1 MRKTRKTEH
10 IENYLKTEYVG
21 DNLFDYVILEHNS
34 LPDLSFD
41 EIDTSTEFLGKG
53 IKFPLLINS
62 MTGGADIS
70 LEINRDLAKIA
81 KEFGIPMAVGSQ
93 QIVLD
98 EADTSD
104 SFKTVNEFL
113 EKEDIIIGNLNAS
126 SSVNDIIKA
135 RDVINADA
143 MQLHL
148 NPCQELVMEDGD
160 RDFKGILDNIEKAVN
175 NLDFPIIVKE
185 VGFGISYDAA
195 KKLYNAGVRYIDVSG
210 CGGTNFI
217 EIENLR
223 RNDIDFSDLYSW
235 GNPTAKLLHEYRDFP
250 EDLVIIASGGI
261 KTGLD
266 IVKALVM
273 GADMVGVS
281 GEVLNYLIH
290 GGFDYARDY
299 LEGIIYKTKIVMMLL
314 GCKNL
319 EELKKVRYKTVGRL
333 KDLLY

>member
-34 LPDLSFD
+34 LPNLSFD
-41 EIDTSTEFLGKG
+41 EIDTSSEFLGKA
-53 IKFPLLINS
+53 IEFPLLINS

-98 EADTSD
+98 EEDTSE

-113 EKEDIIIGNLNAS
+113 KEEDIIIGNLNAS
-126 SSVNDIIKA
+126 SSVENIIKA
-135 RDVINADA
+135 REIINADA

-160 RDFKGILDNIEKAVN
+160 RNFKGILDNIEKAVN

-195 KKLYNAGVRYIDVSG
+195 KKLYNAGVRYIDISG

-235 GNPTAKLLHEYRDFP
+235 GNPTAKLLHEYRKFP

-261 KTGLD
+261 RTGLD

-319 EELKKVRYKTVGRL
+319 EELKKVPYKTVGRL

>member
-41 EIDTSTEFLGKG
+41 EIDTSTEFLGKR

-70 LEINRDLAKIA
+70 LDINRDLAKIA
-81 KEFGIPMAVGSQ
+81 KEFGIPMAVGSE

-104 SFKTVNEFL
+104 TFTAVNEYL
-113 EKEDIIIGNLNAS
+113 KEDDIIIGNLNAS
-126 SSVNDIIKA
+126 SSIENIIKA
-135 RDVINADA
+135 REIINADA

-175 NLDFPIIVKE
+175 NLDFPVIVKE

-195 KKLYNAGVRYIDVSG
+195 KKLYNVGVRHIDISG

-235 GNPTAKLLHEYRDFP
+235 GNPTAKLLHEYREFP
-250 EDLVIIASGGI
+250 DDLVIIASGGI
-261 KTGLD
+261 RTGLD
-266 IVKALVM
+266 IVKSLVM

-314 GCKNL
+314 GCRNL